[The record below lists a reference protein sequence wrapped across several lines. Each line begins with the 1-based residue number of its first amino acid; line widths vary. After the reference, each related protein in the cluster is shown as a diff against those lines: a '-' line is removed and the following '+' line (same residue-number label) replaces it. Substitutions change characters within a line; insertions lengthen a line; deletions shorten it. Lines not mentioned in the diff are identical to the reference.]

1 MVVNNAEKIN
11 SMKNIFKLSA
21 LAVLAVGLLASCEKK
36 ELSAPEV
43 AVGEVNTFTLTFA
56 QPDTKVAISDAGK
69 TTWEAGDEILIHGE
83 GGSNKTIVTL
93 KAEDISA
100 DGKEAK
106 ISFSGVKP
114 YDRFSDRG
122 YTSVY
127 YAQYPASAS
136 AAADYNYYYYAAFAN
151 TNAPLMAAYNV
162 GSAFVF
168 HNLCGVISFKVDG
181 DYDSYTFEG
190 NNGETV
196 GYTLYRSRLAAKG
209 EEDPVL
215 EYKYST
221 SGDQTSIDGAITPG
235 KTAYIGLPLGVNLT
249 KGFTI
254 TLKKDG
260 AVAGVAKTSTAVN
273 VERGKLLPL
282 GDITSKVVGVYA
294 FDYTPSEAYLASTN
308 LWKAV
313 FDANGEEVSGNI
325 AGYEVKGIADVPAI
339 VKNQSTYK
347 FHFNGA
353 TTGDW
358 ANCNFLAPV
367 PANAIPLAAGKQ
379 YNFSFT
385 VAASKALPRMFLKM
399 TTYDASKTA
408 NHEGGYVWETT
419 KALEAETPITVTDV
433 INGVAC
439 DNISFT
445 LDFGG
450 NPEDVDIYLKD
461 IVIEEVVVPAK
472 FQWREDSVAEQTAA
486 YNTPGAAHWYI
497 DADADVE
504 WNAVVKLDGV
514 ETTEAVTVEHFDVG
528 GGHIAINYATNET
541 LADKVWEIT
550 VTTEAN
556 VENKTLTAKLT
567 QGAYEYTD
575 LAKFNADIIADGD
588 KTVDRILN
596 ISADAKLYVT
606 KKDKVGDDDYIFA
619 QSKHDYFTGGILLYK
634 TGSGL
639 GEANTIYGKVT
650 ATTKLN
656 SGAPVI
662 TKLTYAQGDVTT
674 GYDGNIWP
682 CEAVTIAD
690 LKANYN
696 KYINAKVK
704 ILNSTITKGFKGS
717 SSSGERSGQL
727 KDNTGTIAIY
737 TYLKDQLVGGEAG
750 WNLNQLI
757 CWPFLYNTNQQVL
770 VWSDGGVD
778 VKNATTT
785 ISVAESKTLSL
796 TGDPVTL
803 VATSN
808 SPKKGFVFSSDNTN
822 VVEVDPATGVLT
834 PKAEG
839 NAKITVS
846 LADTTVVT
854 EKANL
859 YKASNNRSVKYLGA
873 TAECAVTVQAEAIVV
888 PDPVE
893 FDTFSNTF
901 EKSGSGNEETATLT
915 SGDITVSVLKGTGTA
930 FRNSDSDHV
939 RFYQNVTVTV
949 ASAANKISSIEF
961 TCTSASYAT
970 ALANCSFSH
979 GTAVADGTKVTVSN
993 VSASTTSAV
1002 MGAQTRVSHIKVIY
1016 E

>member
-1 MVVNNAEKIN
+1 
-11 SMKNIFKLSA
+11 MKNIFKLSA

-43 AVGEVNTFTLTFA
+43 AVGEVHTFTLTFA

-69 TTWEAGDEILIHGE
+69 TTWEAGDEILIHGA

-106 ISFSGVKP
+106 ISFSGVTP

-151 TNAPLMAAYNV
+151 TNAPLLAGYNV

-196 GYTLYRSRLAAKG
+196 GYTLLQSRLAAQG
-209 EEDPVL
+209 ENDPVL
-215 EYKYST
+215 QYKYST

-235 KTAYIGLPLGVNLT
+235 KTAYIGLPLGVDLT

-254 TLKKDG
+254 SLKKDG
-260 AVAGVAKTSTAVN
+260 VVTGVAKTSTAVN

-282 GDITSKVVGVYA
+282 GDITSKVAGVYA

-575 LAKFNADIIADGD
+575 LAKFNADIIASGE
-588 KTVDRILN
+588 TNVDRILN
-596 ISADAKLYVT
+596 ISEDAKLYVT
-606 KKDKVGDDDYIFA
+606 KKNGKYVYA
-619 QSKHDYFTGGILLYK
+619 QSRHDWFTGGVLFYG
-634 TGSGL
+634 TGLEGSVA
-639 GEANTIYGKVT
+639 ECNTMYGKV
-650 ATTKLN
+650 K
-656 SGAPVI
+656 
-662 TKLTYAQGDVTT
+662 VTT
-674 GYDGNIWP
+674 TCFNGVPEITAIVDRTGVTFGYDGNTWP
-682 CEAVTIAD
+682 CEKPTIAA
-690 LKANYN
+690 LKENYLQYVSAKIELNNNYN
-696 KYINAKVK
+696 GVTVSDGFSTSDRNGVITDSTGEINLYVQNTDGTITGHITGTKLNKIIVWPTFYRTTQQVALWSQPTDVK
-704 ILNSTITKGFKGS
+704 SIPSTITMPATKS
-717 SSSGERSGQL
+717 L
-727 KDNTGTIAIY
+727 
-737 TYLKDQLVGGEAG
+737 
-750 WNLNQLI
+750 
-757 CWPFLYNTNQQVL
+757 
-770 VWSDGGVD
+770 GVND
-778 VKNATTT
+778 TFELNATTVQPDAT
-785 ISVAESKTLSL
+785 ITYVSSDEAVATVTAEGLVTAVAVGEATITASVAAKDKYLAAEATCVVTVSAESKATKEVSYDFTVADNYPSGFPTATGTSGNRVSATFGEASL
-796 TGDPVTL
+796 VINAPNAYYMITSGSDKALFFGKSTTSISDGAYLEFPA
-803 VATSN
+803 VAGYKLTKVVYTVGAN
-808 SPKKGFVFSSDNTN
+808 AAANFNVNVFATDGTKMGTDTN
-822 VVEVDPATGVLT
+822 VVKGAALT
-834 PKAEG
+834 F
-839 NAKITVS
+839 
-846 LADTTVVT
+846 
-854 EKANL
+854 
-859 YKASNNRSVKYLGA
+859 
-873 TAECAVTVQAEAIVV
+873 
-888 PDPVE
+888 E
-893 FDTFSNTF
+893 FDGAVNTAYRF
-901 EKSGSGNEETATLT
+901 GSLTNGKNFQVSSITLT
-915 SGDITVSVLKGTGTA
+915 YT
-930 FRNSDSDHV
+930 
-939 RFYQNVTVTV
+939 
-949 ASAANKISSIEF
+949 E
-961 TCTSASYAT
+961 
-970 ALANCSFSH
+970 
-979 GTAVADGTKVTVSN
+979 
-993 VSASTTSAV
+993 
-1002 MGAQTRVSHIKVIY
+1002 

>member
-1 MVVNNAEKIN
+1 MVKQAVTIN
-11 SMKNIFKLSA
+11 SMKNIFKISA

-36 ELSAPEV
+36 EIAAPEV
-43 AVGEVNTFTLTFA
+43 AVGEVHTFTLTFA

-106 ISFSGVKP
+106 ISFSGVNP

-168 HNLCGVISFKVDG
+168 HNLCGVISFKVEG

-196 GYTLYRSRLAAKG
+196 GYTLMRSRLAAQG
-209 EEDPVL
+209 EKKPVL
-215 EYKYST
+215 QYNYST
-221 SGDQTSIDGAITPG
+221 DGAKTSIDGTITPG
-235 KTAYIGLPLGVNLT
+235 KTAYIGLPLGADLT

-282 GDITSKVVGVYA
+282 GDITSKVAGVYA

-313 FDANGEEVSGNI
+313 FDANGEEVCGNI

-347 FHFNGA
+347 MHFNGA
-353 TTGDW
+353 TSGDW
-358 ANCNFLAPV
+358 ANCNFLAPK
-367 PANAIPLAAGKQ
+367 PENPIALAAGKQ

-385 VAASKALPRMFLKM
+385 VASNKALPRMFLKM

-450 NPEDVDIYLKD
+450 NPEDVDIYIKD

-575 LAKFNADIIADGD
+575 LAKLNADIIAAGD
-588 KTVDRILN
+588 TEVERIVDLSAGVEITKISGKNVFAQNATGGVLLYGTGLESKGMDPNGGNGITGKFVVKTKAFKGLPEITAVV
-596 ISADAKLYVT
+596 SQSEDAKIGAWSGNYPCFNRTIAQIEANYPMFVNAKCKISNVEVT
-606 KKDKVGDDDYIFA
+606 KAFGATKAGEIKDA
-619 QSKHDYFTGGILLYK
+619 
-634 TGSGL
+634 
-639 GEANTIYGKVT
+639 
-650 ATTKLN
+650 
-656 SGAPVI
+656 
-662 TKLTYAQGDVTT
+662 
-674 GYDGNIWP
+674 
-682 CEAVTIAD
+682 
-690 LKANYN
+690 
-696 KYINAKVK
+696 
-704 ILNSTITKGFKGS
+704 
-717 SSSGERSGQL
+717 
-727 KDNTGTIAIY
+727 TGTIAIY
-737 TYLKDQLVGGEAG
+737 NYSTDLTTDIPVGAKAEYAIVWPTIYNDHQLGFYKASQFKLTSSPSVITMPATKTIGVGDTFDLAATTNSTATITYVSSNTDVATVSEAGVVTAKAAGEA
-750 WNLNQLI
+750 
-757 CWPFLYNTNQQVL
+757 
-770 VWSDGGVD
+770 
-778 VKNATTT
+778 T
-785 ISVAESKTLSL
+785 ITASVAKAGIYAAAEATCVVTVSAGPVVDPYSIDL
-796 TGDPVTL
+796 TYALGANAYDDN
-803 VATSN
+803 VATINGTANVKVIKIGTS
-808 SPKKGFVFSSDNTN
+808 SKSGSFTVTIPAGTKKITYYAVGWTGKTPTLDFQIGGSSVATQTIAGNTG
-822 VVEVDPATGVLT
+822 ATGSSPFTLT
-834 PKAEG
+834 VTDSDKYEIVNDFAAE
-839 NAKITVS
+839 
-846 LADTTVVT
+846 TVVT
-854 EKANL
+854 VTTKTNLRAILFGIKA
-859 YKASNNRSVKYLGA
+859 
-873 TAECAVTVQAEAIVV
+873 E
-888 PDPVE
+888 
-893 FDTFSNTF
+893 
-901 EKSGSGNEETATLT
+901 
-915 SGDITVSVLKGTGTA
+915 
-930 FRNSDSDHV
+930 
-939 RFYQNVTVTV
+939 
-949 ASAANKISSIEF
+949 
-961 TCTSASYAT
+961 
-970 ALANCSFSH
+970 
-979 GTAVADGTKVTVSN
+979 
-993 VSASTTSAV
+993 
-1002 MGAQTRVSHIKVIY
+1002 
-1016 E
+1016 